1 MPGNFEDSGEVV
13 PAAGL
18 TTGDQ
23 GGRRRADVT
32 AVDLGYTGRRAKP
45 DPQEEPAEEQADDAE
60 YYSSNGNYWEASYSE
75 TPTGYPGWAEA
86 DERHG
91 DRSWRGRE
99 DTGGW

>member
-1 MPGNFEDSGEVV
+1 MEDSGEVV
-13 PAAGL
+13 PPHAAAF
-18 TTGDQ
+18 GDQ

-45 DPQEEPAEEQADDAE
+45 DPE
-60 YYSSNGNYWEASYSE
+60 YHDENYDHEDNGNDGYNDNYWEAGFSDVQ
-75 TPTGYPGWAEA
+75 PGYPGWAEA

-91 DRSWRGRE
+91 GRSWRGRD